1 MDYLRVALFGS
12 YLLRREDIREVME
25 NFDRISEEPLFKMAR
40 MRASD
45 DCQGLGD
52 MISDPKAMENGADDF
67 AQNGILCLA
76 RIFGCTLATSTSS

>member
-1 MDYLRVALFGS
+1 MDVKTRYMDYLRVALFGS

-67 AQNGILCLA
+67 AQPTPLDEV
-76 RIFGCTLATSTSS
+76 RQDRY